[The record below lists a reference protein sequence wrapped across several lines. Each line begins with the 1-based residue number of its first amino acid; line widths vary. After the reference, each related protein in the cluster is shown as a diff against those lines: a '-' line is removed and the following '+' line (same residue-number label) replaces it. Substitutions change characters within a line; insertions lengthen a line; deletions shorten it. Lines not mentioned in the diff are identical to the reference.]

1 MEGISR
7 IIIVTD
13 SIQCAQKLLDT
24 SNQCAQKLLDTSNHP
39 RQGHTIAI
47 SKSLRAFF
55 NRDPTNSIQFWD
67 CPSDDRWPL
76 HRQADRQAKSHR
88 IPIQYPNRES
98 WELCRRN
105 ECEDIIKE
113 WQMFF
118 ENAPYRENQFLDT
131 YDDDDNLVTPTYAK
145 GGSWL
150 TTIGISNSICT
161 RATRLITNHAPIGE
175 YRARFFPNKN
185 TSCPCSSTQ
194 LETRHHIL
202 RQCPLYKSYNR
213 VGYVLSKIV
222 DFLQSNL

>member
-13 SIQCAQKLLDT
+13 SI
-24 SNQCAQKLLDTSNHP
+24 QCAQKLLDTSNHP

-98 WELCRRN
+98 WELSRRN

-118 ENAPYRENQFLDT
+118 ENAHTGKTNFSTHMTTMTTLLPQPMLREE
-131 YDDDDNLVTPTYAK
+131 A
-145 GGSWL
+145 G
-150 TTIGISNSICT
+150 
-161 RATRLITNHAPIGE
+161 
-175 YRARFFPNKN
+175 
-185 TSCPCSSTQ
+185 
-194 LETRHHIL
+194 
-202 RQCPLYKSYNR
+202 
-213 VGYVLSKIV
+213 
-222 DFLQSNL
+222 